1 MSGLLLIVPVM
12 DDMNTPGGEPALTPG
27 GPRRDRAA
35 YDAPARSVEA
45 ILDALDATVC
55 GAQVYEPMFRRRLGL
70 PTRTDDTTLRDRA
83 EQRREFQR
91 ELRDLLTVTV
101 PGSFTPIVPP
111 VYYDDRAR
119 KAASK
124 HGRCPL
130 CGLGK
135 DLELDHCQ
143 DHHWCRGSVCSS
155 CNRIMVEVDSGRRST
170 PRYHEWRRRC
180 MDCDAE
186 MGRSSHTA

>member
-1 MSGLLLIVPVM
+1 MIGMSGLLPIVPVM
-12 DDMNTPGGEPALTPG
+12 DDTNTPGGELALTPG
-27 GPRRDRAA
+27 GPRRERAA
-35 YDAPARSVEA
+35 HDPPARSVEA
-45 ILDALDATVC
+45 ILDALDAT
-55 GAQVYEPMFRRRLGL
+55 R
-70 PTRTDDTTLRDRA
+70 RDRA

-143 DHHWCRGSVCSS
+143 DHHWSRGSVCSS

-186 MGRSSHTA
+186 MGRPSHTA